1 MEENS
6 KQRSGWI
13 VFSMFSVI
21 VSVVGAGFV
30 YAGFEIVSL
39 LQSVGLESKAYADQ
53 INGYRTG
60 TIAYGVF
67 TVLLIYL
74 SIEAGSRVMTKD
86 MVLENYRLQDE
97 LAMAKSK
104 NDDLSVQIKG
114 LENRIRIK
122 NEELAKDKVRFEK
135 SEIFDAAT
143 GLYNEEYLHS
153 ILPAEINRAKRD
165 KKPLVLTL
173 VDVNDLEQYK
183 SRFGEEQIGKI
194 IDVMAKQIKLCAKRA
209 GDFSFRLDDDVF
221 AILFS
226 GLSVENT
233 KRFMSFVQESILTEA
248 ASDKSTEG
256 IGQLGLTIAA
266 TMAYS
271 DTLSEAEVFIAQARR
286 TLREARRANPCR
298 RIFRRILDRGV
309 G

>member
-1 MEENS
+1 
-6 KQRSGWI
+6 
-13 VFSMFSVI
+13 MFSVI

-53 INGYRTG
+53 VEEYRTG
-60 TIAYGVF
+60 AIAYGVF

-74 SIEAGSRVMTKD
+74 SVELGSRVMTKD
-86 MVLENYRLQDE
+86 LVLDAYRLQDE

-104 NDDLSVQIKG
+104 IDDLSVQVKG

-135 SEIFDAAT
+135 SEIFDAVT
-143 GLYNEEYLHS
+143 GLYNEEHLHT

-173 VDVNDLEQYK
+173 VDVNDLELYK
-183 SRFGEEQIGKI
+183 SRFGEDKVAGI
-194 IDVMAKQIKLCAKRA
+194 IEVVAKQIKLCAKRA
-209 GDFSFRLDDDVF
+209 GDFSFRLDDDIF

-233 KRFMSFVQESILTEA
+233 KRFMSFVQESVLAEA
-248 ASDKSTEG
+248 DANGGMKE
-256 IGQLGLTIAA
+256 IEQLGLTIAA
-266 TMAYS
+266 TMAFS
-271 DTLSEAEVFIAQARR
+271 DTLPEAEAFIAQARR
-286 TLREARRANPCR
+286 TLREGEADSESL
-298 RIFRRILDRGV
+298 IFEMIE
-309 G
+309 

>member
-1 MEENS
+1 MEEKS

-30 YAGFEIVSL
+30 CAGYEIVSL
-39 LQSVGLESKAYADQ
+39 LQSVGLESKAYTDQ
-53 INGYRTG
+53 VDGYRNG
-60 TIAYGVF
+60 AIAYGVF
-67 TVLLIYL
+67 TILLVYL
-74 SIEAGSRVMTKD
+74 SLEVGSRVLTKD
-86 MVLENYRLQDE
+86 LVLESYRLQDE

-135 SEIFDAAT
+135 SEIFDEAT
-143 GLYNEEYLHS
+143 GLYNEEHLHA

-173 VDVNDLEQYK
+173 VDVNDLSLYR
-183 SRFGEEQIGKI
+183 SRFGEAQVAEI
-194 IDVMAKQIKLCAKRA
+194 IAVVAKQIKLCAKRA

-233 KRFMSFVQESILTEA
+233 KRFMSFVQESVLGESA
-248 ASDKSTEG
+248 EHESTRG
-256 IGQLGLTIAA
+256 IEQLGITIAA
-266 TMAYS
+266 TMAFS
-271 DTLSEAEVFIAQARR
+271 DTLPEAEAFIEQARSTLKDGEADSEA
-286 TLREARRANPCR
+286 L
-298 RIFRRILDRGV
+298 IFEMIE
-309 G
+309 